1 MKRRKEENKL
11 RQRKSRILPR
21 IPYNILLTRADV
33 CLIPMPNGM
42 RLIDQSIS
50 VSIAYMSGQNRS
62 TLVSVYWAKKQ
73 VKKVDHHYLL

>member
-1 MKRRKEENKL
+1 
-11 RQRKSRILPR
+11 
-21 IPYNILLTRADV
+21 
-33 CLIPMPNGM
+33 M